1 MHEIGI
7 LYLNYELLLRGKRTI
22 YLGRSIP
29 VSDLELLQT
38 QFENIIWVSQFT
50 VSPQMEMN
58 QIYLEEIENKLVT
71 KNIFWAIGQ
80 RFKEQEHPSNNKN
93 LKFFHSIRDVLKEI

>member
-1 MHEIGI
+1 
-7 LYLNYELLLRGKRTI
+7 
-22 YLGRSIP
+22 
-29 VSDLELLQT
+29 
-38 QFENIIWVSQFT
+38 
-50 VSPQMEMN
+50 MN